1 SQLCF
6 CSLRAAPVDPG
17 APAENQSINASPPP
31 AQFQADPW
39 GITSRGSF
47 ACGLQ
52 ASCVTQADNFW
63 FGSDREELVVLNGG
77 IRGFTVGSAHSS
89 GRQSVGRGDCFS
101 WRQAV
106 DCSNLRRTPRCQPPA
121 SAPSDGPFSRSF
133 KEGYSPILTSSIR
146 HLCKAQ
152 HLSSQRILGSR
163 SEEHT
168 SELQS
173 RENLVCR
180 LLLEKKK

>member
-1 SQLCF
+1 MKSTAEVRCLF
-6 CSLRAAPVDPG
+6 SSLSIPNPPRSSVFVHYAPRPLTRVLR
-17 APAENQSINASPPP
+17 QKINASPPP

-101 WRQAV
+101 W
-106 DCSNLRRTPRCQPPA
+106 
-121 SAPSDGPFSRSF
+121 
-133 KEGYSPILTSSIR
+133 
-146 HLCKAQ
+146 
-152 HLSSQRILGSR
+152 
-163 SEEHT
+163 
-168 SELQS
+168 
-173 RENLVCR
+173 
-180 LLLEKKK
+180 